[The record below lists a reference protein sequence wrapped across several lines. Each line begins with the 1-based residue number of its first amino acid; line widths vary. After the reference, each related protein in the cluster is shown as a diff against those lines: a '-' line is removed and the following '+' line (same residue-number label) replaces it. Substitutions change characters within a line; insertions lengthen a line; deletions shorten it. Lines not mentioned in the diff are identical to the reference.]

1 MKGFTPLSVVF
12 TRNTLPGPVI
22 RVRRTFTIYSFGN
35 FFFLF
40 FISLWLL
47 LFVIA
52 DLRLSL
58 VSASR
63 GSSLV
68 EIRGLLTAVSSLVAE
83 HRL

>member
-1 MKGFTPLSVVF
+1 M
-12 TRNTLPGPVI
+12 
-22 RVRRTFTIYSFGN
+22 RRTFTIYSFGN